1 MPLTYLNNWQPPPPP
16 PDLPPQPHLHTPSS
30 SYDFNFSGGPIPSN
44 LCTDRVRLIPFVPSL
59 HARQCYKNMEGK
71 RDVMRLMPYPKNMGE
86 SLDELLQ
93 SVEISMRSEPASQSV
108 NLTLGTLQTDR
119 FLGGLI

>member
-93 SVEISMRSEPASQSV
+93 SVEISMRSEPAS
-108 NLTLGTLQTDR
+108 
-119 FLGGLI
+119 LIRQPNAWNITN